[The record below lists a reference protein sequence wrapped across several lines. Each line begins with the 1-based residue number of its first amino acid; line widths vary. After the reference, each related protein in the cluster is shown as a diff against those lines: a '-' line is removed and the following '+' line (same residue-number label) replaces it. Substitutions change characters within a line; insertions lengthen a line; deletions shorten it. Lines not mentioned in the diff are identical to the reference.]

1 MTAVGRCRRR
11 GGIGSVPVATLVA
24 ATMGTGGGGVNRRRP
39 MATSRAFAAVS
50 AVSMRFHGFRG
61 QRELGRRRLLRRLL
75 RLFRALEYSEKTSAG
90 ADLTPYCVHS
100 QKTTQKNYLIFALTC
115 LPL

>member
-1 MTAVGRCRRR
+1 MTAVGRRRRR
-11 GGIGSVPVATLVA
+11 GGIGSMPVPTLVA
-24 ATMGTGGGGVNRRRP
+24 ATMGAGRGGVNRRRP

-61 QRELGRRRLLRRLL
+61 QRELGCRRLLRRLL

-100 QKTTQKNYLIFALTC
+100 QKTTQKKPKFNHSTC
-115 LPL
+115 FL